1 MRILTAAALIVL
13 VLAGCGR
20 GEDPTA
26 APGTAAT
33 EPATPEPTAP
43 ADDPADD
50 PAPDEQPAEPE
61 EGGEAGDPSAAD
73 GFGTIDV
80 TSGDFPSGG
89 GEVALL
95 VDVRTGVHDGFDR
108 IVLEFSGDDVP
119 SYRVRY
125 VDPPVR
131 EDGSGNEVEVAGSAF
146 LEMHLAP
153 AAGVDMSG
161 DGEEFEQTY
170 TGPTRFTPDA
180 QVVRELVRTGDF
192 EANLTWVAGIDRKAG
207 FDVSVLT
214 SPLRLVV
221 DVAHD

>member
-26 APGTAAT
+26 APGTGAT
-33 EPATPEPTAP
+33 ETATPEPTAT
-43 ADDPADD
+43 AGEPADD

-61 EGGEAGDPSAAD
+61 DGSEAGDPSADD

-80 TSGDFPSGG
+80 TSDDFPSGG

-170 TGPTRFTPDA
+170 TGPTRFSPGA
-180 QVVRELVRTGDF
+180 RVVRELVRTGDF
-192 EANLTWVAGIDRKAG
+192 EANLTWVAGIDREAG

-221 DVAHD
+221 DVAHQ